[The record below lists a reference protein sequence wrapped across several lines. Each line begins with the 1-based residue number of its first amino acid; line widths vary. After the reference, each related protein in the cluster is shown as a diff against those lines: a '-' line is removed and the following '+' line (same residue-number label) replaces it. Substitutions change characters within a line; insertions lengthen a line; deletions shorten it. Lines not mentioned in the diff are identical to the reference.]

1 MPPYIFSLFPYTTL
15 FRSRVTT
22 LFRYLLTQITSL
34 STQARNDKHVLDA
47 LNTVVLITGTKSRRN
62 LLVRNVRSARDS
74 ETIFRFLFLSP
85 SQLPEF
91 SVKVNMKSYFLS
103 STSLI
108 CTHTFNY
115 EQLYIGV
122 FYLSTFYHISLS
134 NDYLAHF
141 FYCRSITIFDKKR

>member
-74 ETIFRFLFLSP
+74 ETIFRFLDRKSTRLNSSHVAISYAVFCSCHHTYSHSFPTRRSSDLV
-85 SQLPEF
+85 LPP
-91 SVKVNMKSYFLS
+91 YFV
-103 STSLI
+103 I
-108 CTHTFNY
+108 CSH
-115 EQLYIGV
+115 
-122 FYLSTFYHISLS
+122 
-134 NDYLAHF
+134 
-141 FYCRSITIFDKKR
+141 K